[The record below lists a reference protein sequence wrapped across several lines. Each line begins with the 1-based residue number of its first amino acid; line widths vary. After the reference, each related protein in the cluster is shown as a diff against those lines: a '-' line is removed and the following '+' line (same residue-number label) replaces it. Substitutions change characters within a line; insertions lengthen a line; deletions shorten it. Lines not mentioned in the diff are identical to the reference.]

1 MNDNDNDN
9 EKQEPA
15 DLMMEQMDW
24 LDEEW
29 EDEGDLRDR
38 WEPRDDEVENLIDH
52 ADFEED

>member
-1 MNDNDNDN
+1 MNDNDN

-29 EDEGDLRDR
+29 EDEGDPRDR